1 VTMDGQDAAAGGA
14 TNQPKSVNTYSS
26 ALGDAHCAAG
36 TFHYDAVSQELHW
49 SDELYALH
57 GYARGEIVPTI
68 ELLYSHKHPE
78 DRDRCQEVF
87 SAACVSG
94 GYFCSYHRLIDS
106 RLREHRVITAGEAVV
121 EAGVLQ
127 SADGFIIDLT
137 STLHWETERAAREA
151 VEGAVG
157 TRATIEQAKGILMG
171 SLRIGSEAA
180 FDLLSTHSQHT
191 NIKVYSTAADLVQLA
206 NDPQQIALLDAFI
219 GELQRTS
226 GHRADSDTIPG

>member
-1 VTMDGQDAAAGGA
+1 MDGQGAAEGA
-14 TNQPKSVNTYSS
+14 TNQPKTVNTYSS
-26 ALGDAHCAAG
+26 ALGEANCAAG
-36 TFHYDAVSQELHW
+36 TFHYDAVSGELRW
-49 SDELYALH
+49 SDDIYALH

-78 DRDRCQEVF
+78 DRDRCREVF
-87 SAACVSG
+87 EAACVSG

-121 EAGVLQ
+121 ESGVLQ
-127 SADGFIIDLT
+127 RADGFIIDLT

-171 SLRIGSEAA
+171 ILRINSEAA
-180 FDLLSTHSQHT
+180 FDLLSIHSQHT
-191 NIKVYSTAADLVQLA
+191 NIKVCSTAADLVQLA
-206 NDPQQIALLDAFI
+206 NNPQQIALLDAFI
-219 GELQRTS
+219 EELRHPT
-226 GHRADSDTIPG
+226 GRRAESDTVPG

>member
-1 VTMDGQDAAAGGA
+1 MDGQDAAAGGA

-26 ALGDAHCAAG
+26 ALGDTHCAAG

-94 GYFCSYHRLIDS
+94 GYFCSYHWLIDS

-137 STLHWETERAAREA
+137 STLH
-151 VEGAVG
+151 
-157 TRATIEQAKGILMG
+157 
-171 SLRIGSEAA
+171 
-180 FDLLSTHSQHT
+180 
-191 NIKVYSTAADLVQLA
+191 
-206 NDPQQIALLDAFI
+206 
-219 GELQRTS
+219 
-226 GHRADSDTIPG
+226 

>member
-1 VTMDGQDAAAGGA
+1 MDGQGAAEGA

-26 ALGDAHCAAG
+26 ALGEANCAAG
-36 TFHYDAVSQELHW
+36 TFHYDAVSGELRW
-49 SDELYALH
+49 SDDIYALH

-78 DRDRCQEVF
+78 DRDRCREVF
-87 SAACVSG
+87 EAACVSG

-121 EAGVLQ
+121 ESGVLQ
-127 SADGFIIDLT
+127 RADGFIIDLT

-171 SLRIGSEAA
+171 ILRINSEAA
-180 FDLLSTHSQHT
+180 FELLSIHSQHT
-191 NIKVYSTAADLVQLA
+191 NIKVCSTAADLVQLA
-206 NDPQQIALLDAFI
+206 NNPQQIALLDAFI
-219 GELQRTS
+219 EELRHPS
-226 GHRADSDTIPG
+226 GRRVESDTLPG

>member
-1 VTMDGQDAAAGGA
+1 MDGQGAAEGA
-14 TNQPKSVNTYSS
+14 TNQPKTVNTYSS
-26 ALGDAHCAAG
+26 ALGEANCAAG
-36 TFHYDAVSQELHW
+36 TFHYDAVSGELRW
-49 SDELYALH
+49 SDDIYALH

-78 DRDRCQEVF
+78 DRDRCREVF
-87 SAACVSG
+87 EAACVSG

-121 EAGVLQ
+121 ESGVLQ
-127 SADGFIIDLT
+127 RADGFIIDLT

-171 SLRIGSEAA
+171 ILRINSEAA
-180 FDLLSTHSQHT
+180 FDLLSIHSQHT
-191 NIKVYSTAADLVQLA
+191 NIKVCSTAADLVQLA
-206 NDPQQIALLDAFI
+206 NNPQQIALLDAFI
-219 GELQRTS
+219 EELRHPT
-226 GHRADSDTIPG
+226 GRRAESDTVPD